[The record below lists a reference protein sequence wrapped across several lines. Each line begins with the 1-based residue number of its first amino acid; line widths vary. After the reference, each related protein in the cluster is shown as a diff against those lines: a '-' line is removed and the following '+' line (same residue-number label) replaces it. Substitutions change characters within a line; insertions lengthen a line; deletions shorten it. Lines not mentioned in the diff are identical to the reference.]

1 MVFEV
6 DKEELEQW
14 KANGYTGKVFK
25 TRKECEEFERKLKR
39 NRPYKT
45 AQECFEW
52 LKEKRPDLPEEMCS
66 ALVCMEYPG
75 EYPTFHLDDKEKK
88 QYFAMLEQKANE
100 NSLELTSSLT
110 LNDNADTSADNGS
123 H

>member
-14 KANGYTGKVFK
+14 KKNGYTGRIFK
-25 TRKECEEFERKLKR
+25 TRKECEDFERKLRR
-39 NRPYKT
+39 NRPYKNP
-45 AQECFEW
+45 QECFNW
-52 LKEKRPDLPEEMCS
+52 LCEKRPDLPEEMCS

-75 EYPTFHLDDKEKK
+75 EYPVFHLDDKERKK
-88 QYFAMLEQKANE
+88 YFELLEQKAN
-100 NSLELTSSLT
+100 
-110 LNDNADTSADNGS
+110 DNAIELENADKSTDNGS